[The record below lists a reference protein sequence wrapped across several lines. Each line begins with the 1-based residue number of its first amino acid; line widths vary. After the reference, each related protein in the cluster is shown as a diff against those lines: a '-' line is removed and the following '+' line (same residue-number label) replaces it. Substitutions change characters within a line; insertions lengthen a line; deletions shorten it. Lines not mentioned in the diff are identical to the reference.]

1 MRFCPRTLP
10 VSGSVPMGLRILPFR
25 KLLDRLTIKKAF
37 VLLLLGLV
45 SSLILFALHRRTVHK
60 SRSPKQLLAEADSL
74 AWRSNWPKAGD
85 LYAQA
90 EHLAIERGEKRDQLY
105 ATCGRIRSN
114 MGLEPVAQA
123 AAELTNILKDPVA
136 ESDPQLRI
144 RCLAAEGDFERD
156 DHADSAYH
164 AWTEVLNLARGLDDK
179 SWMARASAEM
189 AIIDFMGGN
198 AEKASNLLSSALTSA
213 LARAD
218 FPTLAIYGAQVGNG
232 LVEMGRADEGLEYC
246 NAALHLSGM
255 VKNMGFLYPAYGCKG
270 RALGFLGRPNEALK
284 LLAQTLDET
293 RQLHMTLEQTQ
304 VLIALGQVS
313 EGAGNRQEAIRYFE
327 QAAALSQ
334 ANGFNHSIAWSM
346 YEAARAYRDEGD
358 YSDADRCET
367 QAMNAMRQ
375 VGDEYHLPL
384 HLAVLAD
391 LKARE
396 GQVAKAHE
404 LYSQAADVTEG
415 LVVNS
420 ANEEEKRGLIARM
433 SEVYK
438 GNFVLSAHLG
448 HTEEAFNIIETAR
461 GRSIADLLREPHTWE
476 APLSDKQKQ
485 AQADLNQV
493 QRTLMETSDPARR
506 KELLDKLFLDEQ
518 FMDVRTQNGNA
529 MRDANVHADPVDLA
543 KLETV
548 LLPDEVVL
556 EYVLAEPTSFCIV
569 IDRKQAAI
577 VALPAGQMQIE
588 QATDRY
594 LDQIETGKRDDED
607 ARKLYDI
614 LLAPVPQ
621 LPKALRLTVVPDAA
635 LWKLPLETLRGTD
648 DQYILHSHTVSYV
661 PSSTVLYDLKTRRR
675 TVEPR
680 MAFLGIGDVPY
691 DLEPKNTGSE
701 HGVLRFVSR
710 GIYDLSGAH
719 LYALPET
726 RQELI
731 FASQALGEMKQTTLL
746 LGDKATETNF
756 KSEPLS
762 DYKIIH
768 FAVHGVSVPDFP
780 DRDALILGREPNSND
795 DGLLQVREIARLSL
809 DADLVTLSACNTG
822 TGKVEGEEG
831 STGLVQAFLFAGAR
845 TVAASLWPVDDAST
859 ELIMKQFYT
868 HLAQGEDEA
877 LALRQA
883 KLDYI
888 RTKGGRSPIFWGP
901 FIIVGDASKPI
912 NF

>member
-1 MRFCPRTLP
+1 MGPGLLP
-10 VSGSVPMGLRILPFR
+10 SR
-25 KLLDRLTIKKAF
+25 KLLDRLTIKKTL
-37 VLLLLGLV
+37 VLLLLGLI
-45 SSLILFALHRRTVHK
+45 SSLILAALYRRAVFKPRNTE
-60 SRSPKQLLAEADSL
+60 QLLVEADLL
-74 AWRSNWPKAGD
+74 AWRSNWPKAGA
-85 LYAQA
+85 LYSQA
-90 EHLAIERGEKRDQLY
+90 EHLAIEKHNRRDQLY

-114 MGLEPVAQA
+114 MGVEAVSQA
-123 AAELTNILKDPVA
+123 TTELTNILKDPVA
-136 ESDPQLRI
+136 ASDSRLRI
-144 RCLAAEGDFERD
+144 RCLSAEGDFERD
-156 DHADSAYH
+156 DHADSAYR
-164 AWTEVLNLARGLDDK
+164 AWQEVLNLAQGLNDK
-179 SWMARASAEM
+179 SWQARARAEM

-198 AEKASNLLSSALTSA
+198 ADKASKLLSSALTSA

-218 FPTLAIYGAQVGNG
+218 FPTLAIYGAQAGNG

-255 VKNMGFLYPAYGCKG
+255 VKDMGFLYPAYGCQG
-270 RALGFLGRPNEALK
+270 RALGLLGRPDEALK

-293 RQLHMTLEQTQ
+293 RHLHMTLEQTQ

-313 EGAGNRQEAIRYFE
+313 EGAGHRQEAIKYFE

-334 ANGFNHSIAWSM
+334 TNGFNHSIAWSM
-346 YEAARAYRDEGD
+346 YEAARVYRDEGD
-358 YSDADRCET
+358 YADADRCET

-396 GQVAKAHE
+396 GEVAKAHE

-438 GNFVLSAHLG
+438 GDFALSAHLG
-448 HTEEAFNIIETAR
+448 HTAEAFNIIETAR
-461 GRSIADLLREPHTWE
+461 GRSIADLLREPRTRE
-476 APLSDKQKQ
+476 ATLSDKQME

-493 QRTLMETSDPARR
+493 QRTLMDTSDPTRR
-506 KELLDKLFLDEQ
+506 KELLDKLFLAEQ
-518 FMDVRTQNGNA
+518 FMDVRAQNGNA
-529 MRDANVHADPVDLA
+529 MRDANAHADPVDLA

-569 IDRKQAAI
+569 IDRKHAAI
-577 VALPAGQMQIE
+577 VALPTGQKQIE

-594 LDQIETGKRDDED
+594 LGQIQAGKRDDED

-621 LPKALRLTVVPDAA
+621 LAQAVRLTIVPDAA

-648 DQYILHSHTVSYV
+648 DEYVLQSHTVSYV
-661 PSSTVLYDLKTRRR
+661 PSSTVLYYLRTLRRP
-675 TVEPR
+675 VEPQ

-691 DLEPKNTGSE
+691 DLEPKNTGAE
-701 HGVLRFVSR
+701 HGVMRFVSR
-710 GIYDLSGAH
+710 GIYDLSGTH

-726 RQELI
+726 RNELI
-731 FASQALGEMKQTTLL
+731 SASQALGHLKQTTLL
-746 LGDKATETNF
+746 LGDKATETEF

-762 DYKIIH
+762 DFKIIH

-780 DRDALILGREPNSND
+780 DRDALILGRDLRSND
-795 DGLLQVREIARLSL
+795 DGLLQVREIARVSL

-845 TVAASLWPVDDAST
+845 SVAASLWPVDDAST
-859 ELIMKQFYT
+859 EFLMKQFYT
-868 HLAQGEDEA
+868 HLAHGEDEA
-877 LALRQA
+877 SALRQA

-888 RTKGGRSPIFWGP
+888 KSRGDKSPVFWGP
-901 FIIVGDASKPI
+901 FVIVGDASKPI
-912 NF
+912 DF

>member
-1 MRFCPRTLP
+1 
-10 VSGSVPMGLRILPFR
+10 MGLRILPFR
-25 KLLDRLTIKKAF
+25 KLSDRLTIKKAL

-45 SSLILFALHRRTVHK
+45 SSLLLVALHRRTVYK
-60 SRSPKQLLAEADSL
+60 SGNPQQLLAEADSF

-85 LYAQA
+85 MYAQA
-90 EHLAIERGEKRDQLY
+90 ERLAIERHDKRDQLY

-114 MGLEPVAQA
+114 MGLEPVSQA
-123 AAELTNILKDPVA
+123 TAELTDILKDPVGA
-136 ESDPQLRI
+136 SDSQLRI

-156 DHADSAYH
+156 DHADAAYR
-164 AWTEVLNLARGLDDK
+164 AWTEVLNLAQGLDDK
-179 SWMARASAEM
+179 SWQARARAEM

-198 AEKASNLLSSALTSA
+198 AERASKLLSSALTSA

-218 FPTLAIYGAQVGNG
+218 FPTLAIYGAQAGNG
-232 LVEMGRADEGLEYC
+232 LVEMGRADEGLQYC

-255 VKNMGFLYPAYGCKG
+255 VKDMGFLYPAYGCKA
-270 RALGFLGRPNEALK
+270 RALGLLGRSVEALK

-293 RQLHMTLEQTQ
+293 RHLHMMLEQTQ

-313 EGAGNRQEAIRYFE
+313 EGAGNRQGAIKYFE

-346 YEAARAYRDEGD
+346 YEAARIYRDEGD
-358 YSDADRCET
+358 YANADRCET

-396 GQVAKAHE
+396 GEMAKAHE
-404 LYSQAADVTEG
+404 LYMQAADVTEG

-438 GNFVLSAHLG
+438 GDFTLSARLG
-448 HTEEAFNIIETAR
+448 HTAEAFNIIETAR
-461 GRSIADLLREPHTWE
+461 GRSIADLLREPRTRE
-476 APLSDKQKQ
+476 ARLSDKQKE

-493 QRTLMETSDPARR
+493 QRSLMDTSDPTRR

-518 FMDVRTQNGNA
+518 FMDVRSQNGSPT
-529 MRDANVHADPVDLA
+529 RDAAMHADPVDLA

-569 IDRKQAAI
+569 VDRKQATI
-577 VALPAGQMQIE
+577 VVLSAGQKQIE

-594 LDQIETGKRDDED
+594 LDQIQAGRRDEED

-614 LLAPVPQ
+614 LLGPLPQ
-621 LPKALRLTVVPDAA
+621 LRKIRRLTIVPDAA

-648 DQYILHSHTVSYV
+648 DKYVLQTHTVSYV
-661 PSSTVLYDLKTRRR
+661 PSSTVLYCLRTLRRP
-675 TVEPR
+675 VEPQ

-701 HGVLRFVSR
+701 HGVMRFVSR
-710 GIYDLSGAH
+710 GLYDLSGAH

-731 FASQALGEMKQTTLL
+731 SASQELGQPKQTTLL
-746 LGDKATETNF
+746 LGDKATETEF

-762 DYKIIH
+762 DFKIIH
-768 FAVHGVSVPDFP
+768 FAVHGVSVANFP
-780 DRDALILGREPNSND
+780 DRDALILGRDPHSSD

-822 TGKVEGEEG
+822 TGKLEGEEG

-845 TVAASLWPVDDAST
+845 TVAASLWSVDDAST
-859 ELIMKQFYT
+859 ESLMKQFYT
-868 HLAQGEDEA
+868 HLAEKKDEA
-877 LALRQA
+877 SALRQA

-888 RTKGGRSPIFWGP
+888 KSKGDKSPIFWGP
-901 FIIVGDASKPI
+901 FIVVGDASKPI